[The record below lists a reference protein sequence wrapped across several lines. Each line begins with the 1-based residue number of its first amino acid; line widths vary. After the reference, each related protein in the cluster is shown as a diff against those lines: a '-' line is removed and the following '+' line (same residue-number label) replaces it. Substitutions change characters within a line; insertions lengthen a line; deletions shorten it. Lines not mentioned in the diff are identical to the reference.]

1 LDEPLTQ
8 QQLVVLL
15 EQWVGDEVAV
25 RVVSGSDDLIA
36 VFQGRLCGRSLGK
49 QPALF
54 WPLDTTGQ
62 SQRLEQPGIYLH
74 PARFQCAS
82 AHEGRFVLELRQ
94 VGVTL
99 NIRRL

>member
-1 LDEPLTQ
+1 M
-8 QQLVVLL
+8 
-15 EQWVGDEVAV
+15 VGGELAV
-25 RVVSGSDDLIA
+25 RVVSDSDDLIA
-36 VFQGRLCGRSLGK
+36 VFQGRLCERPVGK

-54 WPLDTTGQ
+54 WLLGTTD
-62 SQRLEQPGIYLH
+62 QRQHLEQPRIYLYPEQFH
-74 PARFQCAS
+74 DAS